1 MTVTATR
8 GGGGGVPSTHTEK
21 FFLQS
26 VQMIDAVFGEG
37 YAKKNPALI
46 TSLVRARCREEW
58 EAGE

>member
-1 MTVTATR
+1 MTVTAIR

-46 TSLVRARCREEW
+46 TSLIRSRSYEEW
-58 EAGE
+58 KIRK